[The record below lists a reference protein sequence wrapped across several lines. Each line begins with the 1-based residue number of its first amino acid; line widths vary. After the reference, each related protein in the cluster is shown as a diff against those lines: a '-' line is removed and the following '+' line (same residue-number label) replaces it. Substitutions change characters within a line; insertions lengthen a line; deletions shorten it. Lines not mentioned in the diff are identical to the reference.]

1 MDFFE
6 FNKKI
11 EGKDVKLFV
20 EKLVGK
26 ELPISENKKSK
37 LIKYEGETFAFEKDL
52 SDNEKEY
59 FKEYLQDEIIK
70 YLNE

>member
-20 EKLVGK
+20 QKLVGN
-26 ELPISENKKSK
+26 ELPISETEKSK
-37 LIKYEGETFAFEKDL
+37 LIKYGGETFAFEKDL
-52 SDNEKEY
+52 SEIEIEY

-70 YLNE
+70 YLND